1 MSRVATCRVGLSADG
16 RLVADTDPSAVSLV
30 AGVGGVVPDEYDDQP
45 LPDEAAS
52 VATEAA
58 PAKPRRAPKAD
69 AEVTAKATDEAPESA

>member
-1 MSRVATCRVGLSADG
+1 MSRVASCRVGVDADG

-52 VATEAA
+52 VAA
-58 PAKPRRAPKAD
+58 PAKAKRAPKAD